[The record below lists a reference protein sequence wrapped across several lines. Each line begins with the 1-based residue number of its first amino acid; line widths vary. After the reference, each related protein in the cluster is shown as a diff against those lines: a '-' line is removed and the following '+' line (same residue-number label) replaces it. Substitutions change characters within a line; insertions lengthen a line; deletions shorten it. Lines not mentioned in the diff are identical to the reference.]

1 MPVDGYLV
9 GGRAGVRAAVRF
21 QPVWRRRQAA
31 NLPEHLQMRAQLR
44 TGTFRG
50 RFECRHRF
58 YQKCPYSRSQVMF
71 YKCYHLNLLLLIR
84 RFISVVKRG
93 ILFRNEL
100 ATNCVS
106 LSHWRTFYTW
116 SLHYYIRK
124 TDFFLWL
131 ITDCTDLIKDIL
143 EF

>member
-58 YQKCPYSRSQVMF
+58 YQKCPYSRSQVKF
-71 YKCYHLNLLLLIR
+71 TKEPLKVLPSKSFITYYLLLIYVWN
-84 RFISVVKRG
+84 FQ
-93 ILFRNEL
+93 N
-100 ATNCVS
+100 
-106 LSHWRTFYTW
+106 
-116 SLHYYIRK
+116 YI
-124 TDFFLWL
+124 
-131 ITDCTDLIKDIL
+131 
-143 EF
+143 